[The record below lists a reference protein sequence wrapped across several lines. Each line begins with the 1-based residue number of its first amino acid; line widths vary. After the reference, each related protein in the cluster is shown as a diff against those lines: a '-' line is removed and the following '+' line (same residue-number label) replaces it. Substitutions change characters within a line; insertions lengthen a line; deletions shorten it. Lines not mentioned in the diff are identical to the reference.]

1 MARGNPDK
9 LKPVR
14 SKREASERGK
24 MGGKK
29 SGEARRQKKALRE
42 RLAALLETKHGDVD
56 TADALALALIE
67 KGLAGDV
74 RAFEVIRDTIG
85 EKPTDKVETTNSG
98 GLVFH
103 WAGEVSSRVAQALEG
118 LEAPRQE

>member
-1 MARGNPDK
+1 MVRGNPDK

-24 MGGKK
+24 TGGKK
-29 SGEARRQKKALRE
+29 SGEARRRKKELRE
-42 RLAALLETKHGDVD
+42 HLEALLAGKRDGMT
-56 TADALALALIE
+56 TAEALTLALVE

-85 EKPTDKVETTNSG
+85 QKPVEKSKQEIATAVALD
-98 GLVFH
+98 
-103 WAGEVSSRVAQALEG
+103 VSVSPAVAAALKTLEG
-118 LEAPRQE
+118 VAEE

>member
-1 MARGNPDK
+1 MVRGNPDK

-24 MGGKK
+24 TGGKK
-29 SGEARRQKKALRE
+29 SGEARRRKKELRE
-42 RLAALLETKHGDVD
+42 HLEALLAGKRGEMTTVEAL
-56 TADALALALIE
+56 TLALVE

-85 EKPTDKVETTNSG
+85 EKPVEKSKQEIATAVALDVN
-98 GLVFH
+98 
-103 WAGEVSSRVAQALEG
+103 VSPAVAAALKTLEG
-118 LEAPRQE
+118 VAEE

>member
-24 MGGKK
+24 SGGRK
-29 SGEARRQKKALRE
+29 SGEARRRKKALRE
-42 RLAALLETKHGDVD
+42 HLEALLASKQGDMT
-56 TADALALALIE
+56 TAEALTLALVE
-67 KGLAGDV
+67 KGLSGDV

-85 EKPTDKVETTNSG
+85 EKPVDKSEQQISG
-98 GLVFH
+98 GLELV
-103 WAGEVSSRVAQALEG
+103 WQK
-118 LEAPRQE
+118 

>member
-9 LKPVR
+9 LQPVR
-14 SKREASERGK
+14 SKHEASERGK
-24 MGGKK
+24 IGGQK

-42 RLAALLETKHGDVD
+42 RLAALLETKHGDMD
-56 TADALALALIE
+56 MADALALALIE

-85 EKPTDKVETTNSG
+85 EKPTDKMEVNKPPQAIRIV
-98 GLVFH
+98 LVDPD
-103 WAGEVSSRVAQALEG
+103 GTERALE
-118 LEAPRQE
+118 E

>member
-29 SGEARRQKKALRE
+29 SGEARRQRKVLRE
-42 RLAALLETKHGDVD
+42 RLELLLETRHGDMD

-67 KGLAGDV
+67 KALAGDV

-85 EKPTDKVETTNSG
+85 EKPTDKMATASAGE
-98 GLVFH
+98 LVLH
-103 WAGEVSSRVAQALEG
+103 WEGEVSSRVAQALEG
-118 LEAPRQE
+118 LETPRQE